1 MLRARKITR
10 AALIAALALWAS
22 PALAQVDGEHY
33 APGATCPPGS
43 TPGQAVTPDWDT
55 FFECNGSNQMK
66 RGPYF
71 FGASSDSCDSNHAG
85 MVQWTG
91 GSVSPNNTF
100 EFCNGSSWITV
111 NGAAISVP
119 LSGITAAT
127 GSNTFDSGSNA
138 QTWEWGTLSTG
149 TAMSLT
155 TSSMTTGTLL
165 SLQDTAV
172 ANTSTGK
179 VLSVSDTSTGPG
191 YGVYSAMTA
200 TGNTGYAGYF
210 ASSSTGAGYAL
221 YATIS
226 GAANTGYAGYFS
238 NTSTRGWSI
247 YAGTAP
253 SYFGGS
259 VGIGTT
265 SPNATLDVN
274 GTLEAGSNVSATG
287 PNSVALGNST
297 TASGNYSTAMGYGAV
312 ASQLASTAMGYSTVA
327 SGN

>member
-179 VLSVSDTSTGPG
+179 VLSVSDTTTGPG

-226 GAANTGYAGYFS
+226 GAANTGYVVYGLNNSTSGWGEYQAGSSPNYF
-238 NTSTRGWSI
+238 
-247 YAGTAP
+247 AGN
-253 SYFGGS
+253 

-265 SPNATLDVN
+265 APTHALTL
-274 GTLEAGSNVSATG
+274 SSASAANTG
-287 PNSVALGNST
+287 GGNSSGKGITLYDTADQT
-297 TASGNYSTAMGYGAV
+297 TNYQRGAIYFDNDAGDNELV
-312 ASQLASTAMGYSTVA
+312 IIGEA
-327 SGN
+327 